1 MPLPSNQTIMKLLP
15 ESEEMIMKVHKL
27 QQERYRRALAR
38 ERKEAE
44 KWSHLGIRKVRMP
57 DGTHMKFRVPRLTY
71 MMWQKKLGD
80 ECWDDAGFVHD
91 YLKWNPQFRV
101 TSKAVNPL
109 SGWTPQS
116 EYAKAYRRIRGQ
128 KSEVGDR
135 KTEAAK
141 GTILLPSGRPAPMTN
156 DPKPM
161 TPVAGGAQ

>member
-1 MPLPSNQTIMKLLP
+1 MPRPSNQTIMKLLP

-44 KWSHLGIRKVRMP
+44 KWSHLGMRKVRMP
-57 DGTHMKFRVPRLTY
+57 DGTHMKFRVPRNTY

-80 ECWDDAGFVHD
+80 ECWDDAGFVHE
-91 YLKWNPQFRV
+91 YLRDNPQFRV
-101 TSKAVNPL
+101 TSKALNPL
-109 SGWTPQS
+109 SGWTPAS
-116 EYAKAYRRIRGQ
+116 DKARLYRRIRGQ
-128 KSEVGDR
+128 RSEVGGQR
-135 KTEAAK
+135 LEAAK

-161 TPVAGGAQ
+161 LAVAGGVQ